1 MALPPAAQPP
11 HGRGSFEERVHVN
24 PLPPHPPPPRRPRG
38 DNRLSP
44 LERGQGTKP
53 SPGPRSGNR
62 GQQGCEGLHAA
73 LPRVGLAG
81 LTPRLILAGVG
92 SGPRGFLAGDPEGG
106 SCAGQDPAVP
116 QRLRHRL
123 FPDSLY
129 FCPLVA
135 KWQLPRPKLQLV
147 CLPTFPLLRR
157 IFFGSFWV
165 KPANSG
171 DLKKHD

>member
-1 MALPPAAQPP
+1 MAPSRPAVAQPPAAQLP
-11 HGRGSFEERVHVN
+11 HGRGSFTERVQVY
-24 PLPPHPPPPRRPRG
+24 PLPLHLPPPWRPRG

-53 SPGPRSGNR
+53 SPAPRSGNR
-62 GQQGCEGLHAA
+62 EQQGCEGLHAA

-81 LTPRLILAGVG
+81 LTPRLILARAG
-92 SGPRGFLAGDPEGG
+92 SGPRGSLAGDPEGG
-106 SCAGQDPAVP
+106 SRAGQDPAVP

-129 FCPLVA
+129 FCPLVD
-135 KWQLPRPKLQLV
+135 KRQLPRPKLQPV

-157 IFFGSFWV
+157 IFLGGVILGEAS
-165 KPANSG
+165 
-171 DLKKHD
+171 